1 MPTPLPSPSQ
11 LSSLLS
17 SIRAPIF
24 NTIHNPTN
32 SRLGNKYLRRAL
44 RGPTMVEY
52 SGQAMPSLKT
62 LNSEGKQS
70 PYAGW
75 RVGWVG
81 KKVMEIENVQNPE
94 SEKNMKNDNV
104 KDVEDEKSIEE
115 SEEGKGKKILH
126 PPPGEVKRESWSNG
140 WLGDLDEHWR
150 LEKVDYMKS
159 RKKGPPKKGQ
169 GKRSQ
174 MKKR

>member
-81 KKVMEIENVQNPE
+81 KKVIEVENVENPE
-94 SEKNMKNDNV
+94 SEENMKNDN
-104 KDVEDEKSIEE
+104 
-115 SEEGKGKKILH
+115 KILH